1 VRNPSAIL
9 LFVQGHSKYHANRC
23 SASAP
28 LLDRKTNHQKDGIMS
43 FHTAR
48 ADARHSQHRII
59 PALLCACLLPL
70 AAAATCVLAAAPAQA
85 DPQPVDFDACTI
97 FSSADAAQVLG
108 IPVRP
113 ITNVGGCSY
122 ESAKETSAGWRRN
135 VALNVFKYKSAADE
149 TSAWGDQKILHHF
162 EPRRKN
168 LTVVNGIGSEAYL
181 QVVPDRKDFEGTI
194 WVHKNLSHFRLIAV
208 SEQSPSPDVLKAA
221 AQKIASKLP

>member
-1 VRNPSAIL
+1 
-9 LFVQGHSKYHANRC
+9 
-23 SASAP
+23 
-28 LLDRKTNHQKDGIMS
+28 MS
-43 FHTAR
+43 FQTAR
-48 ADARHSQHRII
+48 FDGHAHSQHSQRQII
-59 PALLCACLLPL
+59 PALLCACLLVL
-70 AAAATCVLAAAPAQA
+70 AAAATSVPATAPTQA

-97 FSSADAAQVLG
+97 FGSIDADQVLG
-108 IPVRP
+108 VPVRP

-135 VALNVFKYKSAADE
+135 VALNVSKYTSAADE

-162 EPRRKN
+162 APGRKN

-181 QVVPDRKDFEGTI
+181 QVIPDRKDFEGTI

-221 AQKIASKLP
+221 AQKIAAKLP